1 MIRWALKE
9 DCTVDISIFT
19 TAEAWISLI
28 TLLFLEIVPGVD
40 NIVFISITTDRLPE
54 EKRHIG
60 RKLGLLGAMV
70 MRIAF
75 LSVASFLVHMIEPIF
90 TLDLGFWSHSFSIRD
105 VILLLG
111 GAYLIYKGATELY
124 DVITLRDGSVE
135 SDGEQN
141 HSRQIGLPQAVGTIM
156 VMDIVFSIDSVITA
170 VGLAEHLIIM
180 IIAVVV
186 AIIIMMVFIDAISE
200 FINRNVEMKILAL
213 TFIALIGV
221 LLLLDSLGINSGI
234 EVLDMHMEKVMV
246 YFAMLFSVIME
257 MLQIRRKNNE
267 LRARAAREQDD
278 SSQETR

>member
-1 MIRWALKE
+1 
-9 DCTVDISIFT
+9 
-19 TAEAWISLI
+19 
-28 TLLFLEIVPGVD
+28 
-40 NIVFISITTDRLPE
+40 
-54 EKRHIG
+54 
-60 RKLGLLGAMV
+60 
-70 MRIAF
+70 
-75 LSVASFLVHMIEPIF
+75 
-90 TLDLGFWSHSFSIRD
+90 
-105 VILLLG
+105 
-111 GAYLIYKGATELY
+111 
-124 DVITLRDGSVE
+124 
-135 SDGEQN
+135 
-141 HSRQIGLPQAVGTIM
+141 
-156 VMDIVFSIDSVITA
+156 
-170 VGLAEHLIIM
+170 M

-246 YFAMLFSVIME
+246 YFTMLFSVIME